1 MTLYPCPPGGG
12 EEAHSTAARGLP
24 HCGAE
29 RGGDAVPGMAPGVAA
44 PEPGETC
51 GDGSHSVAHP
61 CHETARPQLRAGRR
75 SGVAAGV
82 CVLCQRPTV
91 LALWEVGEPPGVL
104 SS

>member
-1 MTLYPCPPGGG
+1 MTLYPCPPGAG

-29 RGGDAVPGMAPGVAA
+29 RGGEAVPGMAPGGAA

-61 CHETARPQLRAGRR
+61 CHETAARLQLSWEEVRRGRR
-75 SGVAAGV
+75 SVCAVSAADCAGP
-82 CVLCQRPTV
+82 LGSGGAPR
-91 LALWEVGEPPGVL
+91 EF
-104 SS
+104 